1 MLEKALLFQKDDQS
15 LPKALGKG
23 WSGQLQCLEGF
34 RVTGGGK
41 GWDDCPLAPLSGFKP
56 NFLISFFGAGILSL
70 VDFGG
75 LKLAG
80 SACADMRV
88 GFASLSIG

>member
-1 MLEKALLFQKDDQS
+1 MIKVFQK
-15 LPKALGKG
+15 LWAKAGRG
-23 WSGQLQCLEGF
+23 SSGAWRASESPVEG
-34 RVTGGGK
+34 RDGT
-41 GWDDCPLAPLSGFKP
+41 DCPLAPLSGFKP